1 MSVRVYGQFINL
13 PVLDPRDPGPMDLTQ
28 ALIPVSRILCV
39 VGPAPGAERRD
50 SQCVLYYDNFGK
62 EQKINF
68 RVEHYRPLLEALG
81 VATGM
86 NPVVEGNGYP
96 NTTQEED
103 EVD

>member
-13 PVLDPRDPGPMDLTQ
+13 PVLDTRDPGPMDLTQ

-50 SQCVLYYDNFGK
+50 SSCALYYDNFGK

-68 RVEHYRPLLEALG
+68 RVEHYRSILEALG

-86 NPVVEGNGYP
+86 KPVALDDGYP
-96 NTTQEED
+96 NTTQEDED
-103 EVD
+103 